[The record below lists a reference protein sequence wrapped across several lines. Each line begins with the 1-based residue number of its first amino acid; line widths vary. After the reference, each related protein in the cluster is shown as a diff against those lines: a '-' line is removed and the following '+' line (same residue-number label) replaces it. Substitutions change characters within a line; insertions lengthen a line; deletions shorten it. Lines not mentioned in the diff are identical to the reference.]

1 MYYSNYDT
9 KTPDKQVT
17 TGTEYSTTAEEKE
30 INPELTTSSA
40 CYGPIHLVKDLPTST
55 EWSNVQLKE
64 TNRQILQSNR
74 DNQNITSCRT
84 GDLGIFSYEGRAA
97 RIVTW
102 PEIMEGC
109 HLDYTNYAKTNS
121 LLDYCEFTAERTSY
135 GGNYSGFG
143 LWTETKMSDTYQVW
157 TTIASILSTGLVPVG
172 GWGGRPVIDVAKT
185 NIQYR

>member
-1 MYYSNYDT
+1 M
-9 KTPDKQVT
+9 
-17 TGTEYSTTAEEKE
+17 
-30 INPELTTSSA
+30 
-40 CYGPIHLVKDLPTST
+40 VKDLPTTT

-74 DNQNITSCRT
+74 DNQNITSCKT

-135 GGNYSGFG
+135 GGNYSGYG

-157 TTIASILSTGLVPVG
+157 TTIAPILSTGLVPVG